1 MEVILV
7 PQSLNHI
14 QAVKLFLVCFLASMA
29 MQSTWEQP
37 LTSSFSA
44 AYNDSQQA
52 LQKGMNRAI
61 RKKKI
66 KKNWK
71 ESFYH
76 LVVKKKKKCF
86 PDLLT
91 CKTFHTGSNVLG
103 LYGRNLFV
111 FLSLTFSHPEAVLQG
126 AGGKPSGPRMQA
138 LGISGGSLDNGLY
151 QGQESWNTD
160 IGQKS

>member
-52 LQKGMNRAI
+52 LQKGMNRAV
-61 RKKKI
+61 RI
-66 KKNWK
+66 K
-71 ESFYH
+71 
-76 LVVKKKKKCF
+76 KKKKKCF

-103 LYGRNLFV
+103 LYGRNLFA
-111 FLSLTFSHPEAVLQG
+111 FLSPTFSHPEAVLQG

-138 LGISGGSLDNGLY
+138 LGISGGSLGNGLY